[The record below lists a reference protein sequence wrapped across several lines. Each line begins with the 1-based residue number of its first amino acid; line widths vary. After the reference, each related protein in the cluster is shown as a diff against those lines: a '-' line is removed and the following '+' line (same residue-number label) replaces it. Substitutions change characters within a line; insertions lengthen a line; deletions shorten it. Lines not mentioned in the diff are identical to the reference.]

1 MDGTGYHDFKG
12 NKTGSEREMLHVFSH
27 MQNLDFF
34 KRHESRRGNTYKEER
49 DHYEEGEIRRAMNMI
64 KVHYKYV

>member
-1 MDGTGYHDFKG
+1 
-12 NKTGSEREMLHVFSH
+12 